1 MSQAV
6 HDLPLAAVPLRM
18 LAALLAG
25 PGHKGSAETSG
36 TMGGTTGE
44 LHSGLG
50 AALRAAGSD
59 GHGWGSLLG
68 VLAGAVCP
76 TRNLWILTGSSLSLE
91 ALHSLLLGWGCCSPA
106 SLPMALSSALHQQGH
121 RRLLPR
127 HPSPAA
133 CSFLPFWHPV

>member
-1 MSQAV
+1 MSRAV

-50 AALRAAGSD
+50 AALRAWCSTQGLVQHSGLPGAMDVAG
-59 GHGWGSLLG
+59 G
-68 VLAGAVCP
+68 P
-76 TRNLWILTGSSLSLE
+76 
-91 ALHSLLLGWGCCSPA
+91 
-106 SLPMALSSALHQQGH
+106 
-121 RRLLPR
+121 
-127 HPSPAA
+127 
-133 CSFLPFWHPV
+133 